1 VIRILAI
8 AAAVALIGY
17 PLVMIYR
24 VTVPVA
30 ECRTGSYHDF
40 IAFAIALLIIYGG
53 VLLGVTV
60 YWARVGRTWQR
71 LGSVKTFTAGFLG
84 AMVGSIIYIV
94 EAGVRGLITQGS
106 FEKGLGNLWPV
117 VLIFEMLFG
126 ALVSGGMAFL
136 LYGLRPSGEG
146 NGLKVGS
153 IGQGTNSDRDS

>member
-1 VIRILAI
+1 MIRILAI

-71 LGSVKTFTAGFLG
+71 LGPVKTFTAGFLG
-84 AMVGSIIYIV
+84 AMVGFIIYI
-94 EAGVRGLITQGS
+94 AQDLVRGLITH
-106 FEKGLGNLWPV
+106 EKAVGIFWPV
-117 VLIFEMLFG
+117 VLIFVISFG